1 MGEWKNETSNLA
13 GMTSECGNLSVLSV
27 KPDEDMLIA
36 SVAQQGLWSSTDGG
50 TTWTALGT
58 GAMSDKVTNRG
69 SSLVYDPDH
78 PQTFYESGTYNG
90 GGVYQTTDDG
100 VTLLQLGD
108 TTHSDLVSV
117 DFTDPDRKTLL
128 AGGHEQGH
136 ALSRSI
142 DAGMTWANIGAN
154 LPDNTNCTFP
164 LIIDGMTYLVGC
176 GGYGGGIAGI
186 GRSTDGGMTWTQVSS
201 SGGSRV
207 PLVASDGSI
216 YWSTAVNGG
225 LARSTDKGV
234 TWSQTVGTGV
244 LMTDP
249 PIELPDGRIAAV
261 GSSAIVVS
269 ADQGVTWTAVT
280 SEIPYIKS
288 VGYNDAG
295 GVLYSVPQKAFYVY
309 HSDCGNSVPSDAVLR
324 YDFDYMTE

>member
-1 MGEWKNETSNLA
+1 
-13 GMTSECGNLSVLSV
+13 
-27 KPDEDMLIA
+27 
-36 SVAQQGLWSSTDGG
+36 
-50 TTWTALGT
+50 
-58 GAMSDKVTNRG
+58 
-69 SSLVYDPDH
+69 
-78 PQTFYESGTYNG
+78 
-90 GGVYQTTDDG
+90 
-100 VTLLQLGD
+100 
-108 TTHSDLVSV
+108 
-117 DFTDPDRKTLL
+117 
-128 AGGHEQGH
+128 
-136 ALSRSI
+136 
-142 DAGMTWANIGAN
+142 
-154 LPDNTNCTFP
+154 
-164 LIIDGMTYLVGC
+164 
-176 GGYGGGIAGI
+176 
-186 GRSTDGGMTWTQVSS
+186 
-201 SGGSRV
+201 V